1 MLAKEQKARA
11 KEFVEKWSGKND
23 EKEHCQLFW
32 IDLLQDVFGIK
43 NVSEYISFEDK
54 VKLGH
59 TSFIDAR
66 IKSAKVLIEQKS
78 GSVDLRSAAKQS
90 DGTLLTPYQQAKRYA
105 SELPVSEH
113 PRWIV
118 CCNFKSFL
126 VYDMDALGK
135 EPEEILLADLPK
147 EYNRLNFLLNET
159 KVNLQREMEISIQAG
174 ELVGKIYDA
183 LFKEFPDKN
192 SIVTH
197 RSINTLCVRL
207 VFCLYAEDSGIFGHD
222 MFSNYVNSF
231 NADNVDLGLKELF
244 KILNT
249 KEESRSPLLKDKLK
263 CFPYVN
269 GGLFDDGKLDEYS
282 ILITPFSEETKK
294 VLVEECG
301 FGFDW
306 SGISPTIF
314 GAVFESTLNPETRRN
329 GGMHYTSIE
338 NIHKVIDPL
347 FLDGLNEEFESLVSK
362 KGLSRKSKRE
372 ALEKFRDKISKLKFL
387 DPACGSG
394 NFLTESFMSLRRLE
408 NKALRELREGSAQME
423 LGGDL
428 SPVKVSIH
436 QFFGIEIND
445 FAATV
450 AMTALWIAE
459 CQMLQETED
468 ILGEALDFLPLKN
481 YANIVLGN
489 ALKID
494 WKTLKAN
501 ESIGGILAHTEKSE
515 DEIHYDYIM
524 GNPPFVGYSLQ
535 SKGQKQDVA
544 SIMPKGIKNVDYV
557 ALWYYKAARLI
568 QNTATRCAFVS
579 TNSICQGEQVT
590 AVWKH
595 LFEELG
601 ITIDF
606 AYRTFRWDSE
616 STQKAH
622 VHCVIVGFSMGEAAL
637 GEAASSP
644 LNLKT
649 SSSGGDAASPKRIF
663 DGEKVE
669 FADNINGYLLDA
681 PNIFIESRSK
691 PLCSVPEIG
700 IGNLPIDGGNYLFT
714 EEEMNAFIKK
724 EPASEKYFRKWI
736 GSDEF
741 INRYFR
747 YCLWLGECSPA
758 ELRKMPKC
766 LKRVQ
771 AVKEFRSSSKRAATK
786 KLAEIPTHFSTE
798 NMPSSNYIVIPKVSS
813 ERRHYIPIG
822 YIEPEILSSDLVF
835 IIPNATLY
843 HFGVLTSSVHMAWM
857 RAVCGRLEMRY
868 RYSNTIVYNNF
879 PWPGKDAG
887 KEVTGKDGLPTVQKW
902 KGINTDGQ
910 ETVQETKNRKPSV
923 IARSG
928 ATKQSF
934 ANAPKIAAPTARN
947 DGAEQRAKIART
959 AQGILDARALYPD
972 CSLADLYDET
982 TMPPELRRAHE
993 ANDRAVMAAYGFDPA
1008 MTESEIVAELFKMY
1022 EELARK

>member
-174 ELVGKIYDA
+174 ELVGKIYEA

-231 NADNVDLGLKELF
+231 HAENVDLGLKELF

-269 GGLFDDGKLDEYS
+269 GGLFDDGKLDEDS
-282 ILITPFSEETKK
+282 ILIPPFSEETKK

-314 GAVFESTLNPETRRN
+314 GAVFESTLNPETRRH

-347 FLDGLNEEFESLVSK
+347 FLNSLNEEFESLVSK
-362 KGLSRKSKRE
+362 KGLSRKAKRE

-501 ESIGGILAHTEKSE
+501 ESLGGIFADAEKSE

-535 SKGQKQDVA
+535 SKGQKEDVA
-544 SIMPKGIKNVDYV
+544 SIMPKGVKNVDYV

-595 LFEELG
+595 LFEEYG

-637 GEAASSP
+637 GEAASRRLSI
-644 LNLKT
+644 N

-669 FADNINGYLLDA
+669 FADNINAYLLNA
-681 PNIFIESRSK
+681 PNVWIDKRTT
-691 PLCSVPEIG
+691 PLCDVPQFVRG
-700 IGNLPIDGGNYLFT
+700 CQPTDDGNLILTNEEKEQYLKNEPQAEKFLRPFMMGKDFID
-714 EEEMNAFIKK
+714 
-724 EPASEKYFRKWI
+724 RKPRWCFWLVEANP
-736 GSDEF
+736 SD
-741 INRYFR
+741 
-747 YCLWLGECSPA
+747 
-758 ELRKMPKC
+758 LRKCHSLLGRIENVRK
-766 LKRVQ
+766 
-771 AVKEFRSSSKRAATK
+771 FRQSSTKPATQK
-786 KLAEIPTHFSTE
+786 KAETPTLFDEIREPQSDYVALPT
-798 NMPSSNYIVIPKVSS
+798 VSS
-813 ERRHYIPIG
+813 EGRRYIPIDFLPK
-822 YIEPEILSSDLVF
+822 EV
-835 IIPNATLY
+835 IPGNKIYFLQGATLY
-843 HFGVLTSSVHMAWM
+843 HFGVLVSSVHMAWM

-868 RYSNTIVYNNF
+868 NYSNTIVYNNF

-887 KEVTGKDGLPTVQKW
+887 REVAGKGGLPTVQ
-902 KGINTDGQ
+902 
-910 ETVQETKNRKPSV
+910 ETKSGKPSV
-923 IARSG
+923 IASE
-928 ATKQSF
+928 AKQSSDECVVKDCF
-934 ANAPKIAAPTARN
+934 VAGAPRN

-959 AQGILDARALYPD
+959 AQGILDARAMYPD

-982 TMPPELRRAHE
+982 TMPPELRKAHRE
-993 ANDRAVMAAYGFDPA
+993 NDLAVMEAYGFSPK

-1022 EELARK
+1022 EELVGK

>member
-11 KEFVEKWSGKND
+11 KKFVEKWSGKND

-59 TSFIDAR
+59 MSFIDAR

-78 GSVDLRSAAKQS
+78 GSVDLRIAAKQS
-90 DGTLLTPYQQAKRYA
+90 DGSLLTPYQQAKRYA

-159 KVNLQREMEISIQAG
+159 KVNLQREMDISIKAG
-174 ELVGKIYDA
+174 ELVGKIYEA

-197 RSINTLCVRL
+197 RSINILCVRL

-222 MFSNYVNSF
+222 VFSNYVNGF

-249 KEESRSPLLKDKLK
+249 REEFRSSLLKDKLK

-269 GGLFDDGKLDEYS
+269 GGLFDDGKLDEDS
-282 ILITPFSEETKK
+282 IFIPQFSEETKK

-362 KGLSRKSKRE
+362 NGVSKKAKRD

-408 NKALRELREGSAQME
+408 NKALRELREGSAQIE

-428 SPVKVSIH
+428 SPVKVGIH

-450 AMTALWIAE
+450 AMTAMWIAE

-494 WKTLKAN
+494 WKTLKAK
-501 ESIGGILAHTEKSE
+501 ESIGGIFADAEKSE

-524 GNPPFVGYSLQ
+524 GNPPFIGQAMRSKEQ
-535 SKGQKQDVA
+535 SDDMQKVFYPLT
-544 SIMPKGIKNVDYV
+544 IGGKLDYV
-557 ALWYYKAARLI
+557 AGWYKKAVDFMEG
-568 QNTATRCAFVS
+568 TGTKCAFVS
-579 TNSICQGEQVT
+579 TNSICQGESVSLLWQYLNKRKVY
-590 AVWKH
+590 
-595 LFEELG
+595 
-601 ITIDF
+601 INF
-606 AYRTFRWDSE
+606 AHTTFKWNSE
-616 STQKAH
+616 SNETAS
-622 VHCVIVGFSMGEAAL
+622 VMCVIVGFSLEDGPVKFLYL
-637 GEAASSP
+637 GDKKKQVSH
-644 LNLKT
+644 
-649 SSSGGDAASPKRIF
+649 
-663 DGEKVE
+663 
-669 FADNINGYLLDA
+669 INGYLNEGPDV
-681 PNIFIESRSK
+681 FIRNRSK
-691 PLCSVPEIG
+691 ALNDSIKVVQGSPSADDGRLLLSKDEKETLVKKYPELENVIR
-700 IGNLPIDGGNYLFT
+700 PFV
-714 EEEMNAFIKK
+714 
-724 EPASEKYFRKWI
+724 
-736 GSDEF
+736 GSKEF
-741 INRYFR
+741 INDVNGFSRF
-747 YCLWLGECSPA
+747 CLWMESREPCDFQHIGELVERFEYVRNYRKKSPVDRI
-758 ELRKMPKC
+758 RKTADRPWLFTQNRQPKTDY
-766 LKRVQ
+766 LI
-771 AVKEFRSSSKRAATK
+771 
-786 KLAEIPTHFSTE
+786 IPR
-798 NMPSSNYIVIPKVSS
+798 VSS
-813 ERRHYIPIG
+813 ESRKYIPIG
-822 YIEPEILSSDLVF
+822 FLTPDVIASDAAVLVYGATLYDFGMLCSGVHNAWMRTIAGRLKSDYRYAPSVYYNFPFPQPTEKQKEAIVESAKKILAAREKYLEKHSLADMYGQRMYLYPELMAAHEKNDDAVLSAYGLKKDTPEPEIVAHL
-835 IIPNATLY
+835 
-843 HFGVLTSSVHMAWM
+843 M
-857 RAVCGRLEMRY
+857 
-868 RYSNTIVYNNF
+868 
-879 PWPGKDAG
+879 
-887 KEVTGKDGLPTVQKW
+887 
-902 KGINTDGQ
+902 
-910 ETVQETKNRKPSV
+910 
-923 IARSG
+923 
-928 ATKQSF
+928 
-934 ANAPKIAAPTARN
+934 
-947 DGAEQRAKIART
+947 
-959 AQGILDARALYPD
+959 ALY
-972 CSLADLYDET
+972 
-982 TMPPELRRAHE
+982 
-993 ANDRAVMAAYGFDPA
+993 
-1008 MTESEIVAELFKMY
+1008 
-1022 EELARK
+1022 RKLTGG